1 MTTWSFC
8 IWLLL
13 YGYCYTDESASW
25 VKRTTGPK
33 LGINA
38 KVKWGGD
45 IPEPPDDSDKDDAS
59 KKDKEKKP
67 SLEKL
72 EKDEKSD
79 EIVPESAKKAEEK
92 KDDSEIFVDILLKKP
107 D

>member
-13 YGYCYTDESASW
+13 YGYCYTDESAGW

-33 LGINA
+33 LGINT

-45 IPEPPDDSDKDDAS
+45 IIKPPDEDPDKDDS
-59 KKDKEKKP
+59 SEKEEVRKKP
-67 SLEKL
+67 IEL

-79 EIVPESAKKAEEK
+79 EIPESPIEKEEK

-107 D
+107 